1 MASVK
6 SVEHNF
12 RAGIDLLEFEAV
24 TKGEAVLLHELL
36 QKFRIL
42 ETAVG
47 GLRQDAQIRVAAL
60 QGLETAVGGLRQD
73 AKTRAAALQGIEAPM
88 DCCSARL
95 RHAPAEQG

>member
-1 MASVK
+1 M
-6 SVEHNF
+6 EHNF
-12 RAGIDLLEFEAV
+12 SAGIDLLEFEAV

-47 GLRQDAQIRVAAL
+47 GLRQDA
-60 QGLETAVGGLRQD
+60 
-73 AKTRAAALQGIEAPM
+73 KTRAAALQGLEAPM

>member
-1 MASVK
+1 M
-6 SVEHNF
+6 EHNF
-12 RAGIDLLEFEAV
+12 RAGIDILEFEAV

-47 GLRQDAQIRVAAL
+47 GLRQDAQIRAAAL

-73 AKTRAAALQGIEAPM
+73 AKTRAAALQGLEAPM